1 MAGAPYLVY
10 FGFRVA
16 VLFSI
21 GNPGIHY
28 SGYWSIG
35 VVEYWIYLTR
45 LITLFPSVTMGMV
58 MLA

>member
-28 SGYWSIG
+28 SGYWGTGVLEYWSIG
-35 VVEYWIYLTR
+35 VLEYWSIGFT
-45 LITLFPSVTMGMV
+45 
-58 MLA
+58 